1 LNPEF
6 PVPILSFGPFLAALV
21 IAGLTQGRRG
31 IVDVL
36 ARMVR
41 WRWYAVAL
49 FLPLA
54 VMAVAAAVNLPLF
67 AVGEVGWG
75 EVPTPIVAVRQHT
88 RQRAALDAIRAANN
102 TAVHL
107 FVPMFQGPDA
117 SRLVWILTGM
127 WGVAA
132 VAVILLA
139 GAARLS
145 RQPLT
150 VPETTIPEG

>member
-1 LNPEF
+1 
-6 PVPILSFGPFLAALV
+6 
-21 IAGLTQGRRG
+21 
-31 IVDVL
+31 
-36 ARMVR
+36 
-41 WRWYAVAL
+41 
-49 FLPLA
+49 
-54 VMAVAAAVNLPLF
+54 
-67 AVGEVGWG
+67 
-75 EVPTPIVAVRQHT
+75 
-88 RQRAALDAIRAANN
+88 
-102 TAVHL
+102 
-107 FVPMFQGPDA
+107 MFQGPDA